1 MTIIGVGE
9 DVEKPKPLRGNSAS
23 VPLKVTE

>member
-9 DVEKPKPLRGNSAS
+9 DAENPKPLHGNSAS